1 TADRN
6 HQHCEPVEGWMF
18 ECANS
23 LFERL
28 IERADKDEAERQLF
42 VALYITPRRI
52 GMVLQI
58 VDSIQVQGD
67 GLDIVRHNA
76 ELIAQIRSELRPGEA
91 VDGVSSG
98 FLREMLIIRIC
109 DPLRPLTRKNA
120 GGFKQK
126 TGGQTRDCPRE
137 HELPSRHGAALR

>member
-1 TADRN
+1 MSSSKTDSCCSLSGALRIHAIKHNLVVADVVITADRN

-76 ELIAQIRSELRPGEA
+76 ELIAQIRRELRPGEA
-91 VDGVSSG
+91 VERVHYC
-98 FLREMLIIRIC
+98 FTREMRLISIS
-109 DPLRPLTRKNA
+109 DTLSALTV
-120 GGFKQK
+120 
-126 TGGQTRDCPRE
+126 
-137 HELPSRHGAALR
+137 